1 MYNAN
6 IAVIKSMLR
15 RLKKD
20 DFIRE
25 AKAIK
30 QRALESEPGSKER
43 AKLILIL
50 RWCYFHY
57 RSTFQKK
64 PTTSG
69 RAA

>member
-6 IAVIKSMLR
+6 IAIIKSMLR

-20 DFIRE
+20 EFIRE

-50 RWCYFHY
+50 RWCYCHY

-64 PTTSG
+64 ANRSAST
-69 RAA
+69 